1 MLFRSHVCCSAVGLS
16 LHSILGGNCH
26 AGADLLLVRGKLDIE
41 DNNAVDPGFNVFD
54 AVEFFLCS
62 TIGKA
67 KCRVEVGN
75 EVGTETSSGD
85 MLQPPVHY

>member
-1 MLFRSHVCCSAVGLS
+1 MAVGLS

-26 AGADLLLVRGKLDIE
+26 AGADLLLVHGKLDIK

-54 AVEFFLCS
+54 TVEFFLCGV
-62 TIGKA
+62 IGKV

-75 EVGTETSSGD
+75 KVGTEMSSGD
-85 MLQPPVHY
+85 MLQ